1 MFANVYSVCYTND
14 SITINYIALLSLRKS
29 EVFMKSSFS
38 KIRCLTVTFM
48 LIFISSLFISCKQ
61 QTNVSRIDLTSGWT
75 YTLKENAGKDDFV
88 SFDNAL
94 LGNLETLVPEQYGFI
109 WLKKTFEIP
118 EGLKNQNLGVYL
130 GRISIADETYVN
142 GVYIGGEG
150 SCPPGESSAWNTAR
164 FYTIPQSILESGS
177 NEILIKIW
185 VDAEGSIVSNPFIST
200 ITLAKKAAS
209 REAFWNSKINLIF
222 AFVMLVIAGYHLMLF
237 FKNRNEKENR
247 MFGLIN
253 ILSALYL
260 SVFFY
265 GELPFVHGTHMPFL
279 FFQKI
284 FSSSMPFFICYMVI
298 SFIISFVH
306 STEKKVIT
314 YIRLAFMIIPV
325 VIVLFAPD
333 SRVLRSM
340 RWTLMMLIPP
350 MLYLFFV
357 IIRALMRKEKDAV
370 TLLFGFSPLL
380 GTFLIDIIVHN
391 ILKIYSFPYI
401 TSIGWQ
407 LVIVSLLFILA
418 NRFVKAR
425 QQVEELNRTLENKV
439 EERTKELSESNSKLS
454 EANSQLEVTNNQL
467 TEAKRKA
474 DRDLKLAAN
483 VQNSFFNPSLP
494 YFKNWEVVYKFKP
507 AAGVSGDLY
516 DFFHDGKELQGVG
529 LFDVSGH
536 GIGSGLVTML
546 AKSVIDRKFREGAGL
561 PFSKV
566 MSEIDRQIT
575 EDKGDIE
582 NYLTGVLLRIQGN
595 QVEFINA
602 GHPKVFIRT
611 AKNGKCYPIELKD
624 GDQKSGIIGFGGMK
638 QDFKAMKF
646 KMQKGDSLILY
657 TDCLN
662 ESVNKNGEQFTE
674 ERIAE
679 AFEDAGIGSAK
690 SKLDYVLNRFY
701 KFTEGTEIKDD
712 LTVIVLQ
719 YNP

>member
-1 MFANVYSVCYTND
+1 
-14 SITINYIALLSLRKS
+14 
-29 EVFMKSSFS
+29 MKSLIS
-38 KIRCLTVTFM
+38 KNRCLTVTFM
-48 LIFISSLFISCKQ
+48 LILISSLFISCKQ
-61 QTNVSRIDLTSGWT
+61 QNPDARIDLTSGWT
-75 YTLKENAGKDDFV
+75 YSLEEKAEKATFV
-88 SFDNAL
+88 AFDNTK
-94 LGNLETLVPEQYGFI
+94 LGNLEAFVPDQYGYIF
-109 WLKKTFEIP
+109 LKKTFNIP
-118 EGLKNQNLGVYL
+118 EELKNQNLGVYL

-142 GVYIGGEG
+142 GAYIGGEG
-150 SCPPGESSAWNTAR
+150 TCPPNEFSAWNTAR
-164 FYTIPQSILESGS
+164 FYTIPQTILRNGE
-177 NEILIKIW
+177 NEIIVKIW
-185 VDAEGSIVSNPFIST
+185 VDGEGSIVSNPFIST
-200 ITLAKKAAS
+200 VSTARKAAS

-222 AFVMLVIAGYHLMLF
+222 AFVMLLISCYHLMLY
-237 FKNRNEKENR
+237 FKNKNEKENL
-247 MFGLIN
+247 MFALIN

-265 GELPFVHGTHMPFL
+265 GELPFSYGTHISFL

-284 FSSSMPFFICYMVI
+284 FSNSMPFFIGYMVT

-306 STEKKVIT
+306 STEKKALT
-314 YIRLAFMIIPV
+314 YIRLAFLIIPV

-333 SRVLRSM
+333 YRVLRSM

-350 MLYLFFV
+350 MLYLLII
-357 IIRALMRKEKDAV
+357 IIRALVRKEKDAV

-391 ILKIYSFPYI
+391 ILKNYSFPYI

-418 NRFVKAR
+418 NRFVKSR

-439 EERTKELSESNSKLS
+439 EARTKELSESNSKLS

-467 TEAKRKA
+467 TEAKKKA

-516 DFFHDGKELQGVG
+516 DFFHDGKDLQGVG

-536 GIGSGLVTML
+536 GIASGLVTML
-546 AKSVIDRKFREGAGL
+546 AKNVIDRKFRECSAL

-566 MSEIDRQIT
+566 MSEIDKQIT

-582 NYLTGVLLRIQGN
+582 NYLTGVLLRIQEN
-595 QVEFINA
+595 KVEFINA

-611 AKNGKCYPIELKD
+611 ARNGKCYPIEPKE
-624 GDQKSGIIGFGGMK
+624 GSEKNGIIGFGGMK
-638 QDFKAMKF
+638 QDFKAIKF
-646 KMQKGDSLILY
+646 SMQKGDSIILY

-662 ESVNKNGEQFTE
+662 ESVNRAGEQFSE
-674 ERIAE
+674 ERIAA

-690 SKLDYVLNRFY
+690 SKLDYVMNRFY

>member
-1 MFANVYSVCYTND
+1 
-14 SITINYIALLSLRKS
+14 
-29 EVFMKSSFS
+29 MKSLIS
-38 KIRCLTVTFM
+38 KNRCLTVTFM
-48 LIFISSLFISCKQ
+48 LILILSLFISCKQ
-61 QTNVSRIDLTSGWT
+61 QNPDARIDLTSGWT
-75 YTLKENAGKDDFV
+75 YSLEEKAEKATFV
-88 SFDNAL
+88 AFDNTK
-94 LGNLETLVPEQYGFI
+94 LGNLEAFVPDQYGYIF
-109 WLKKTFEIP
+109 LKKTFNIP
-118 EGLKNQNLGVYL
+118 EELKNQNLGVYL

-142 GVYIGGEG
+142 GAYIGGEG
-150 SCPPGESSAWNTAR
+150 TCPPNEFSAWNTAR
-164 FYTIPQSILESGS
+164 FYTIPQTILRNGE
-177 NEILIKIW
+177 NEIIVKIW
-185 VDAEGSIVSNPFIST
+185 VDGEGSIVSNPFIST
-200 ITLAKKAAS
+200 VSTARKAAS

-222 AFVMLVIAGYHLMLF
+222 AFVMLLISCYHLMLY
-237 FKNRNEKENR
+237 FKNKNEKENL
-247 MFGLIN
+247 MFALIN

-265 GELPFVHGTHMPFL
+265 GELPFSYGTHISFL

-284 FSSSMPFFICYMVI
+284 FSNSMPFFIGYMVT

-306 STEKKVIT
+306 STEKKALT
-314 YIRLAFMIIPV
+314 YIRLAFLIIPV

-333 SRVLRSM
+333 YRVLRSM

-350 MLYLFFV
+350 MLYLLII
-357 IIRALMRKEKDAV
+357 IIRALVRKEKDAV

-391 ILKIYSFPYI
+391 ILKNYSFPYI

-418 NRFVKAR
+418 NRFVKSR

-439 EERTKELSESNSKLS
+439 EARTKELSESNSKLS

-467 TEAKRKA
+467 TEAKKKA

-516 DFFHDGKELQGVG
+516 DFFHDGKDLQGVG

-536 GIGSGLVTML
+536 GIASGLVTML
-546 AKSVIDRKFREGAGL
+546 AKNVIDRKFRECSAL

-566 MSEIDRQIT
+566 MSEIDKQIT

-582 NYLTGVLLRIQGN
+582 NYLTGVLLRIQEN
-595 QVEFINA
+595 KVEFINA

-611 AKNGKCYPIELKD
+611 ARNGKCYPIEPKE
-624 GDQKSGIIGFGGMK
+624 GAEKNGIIGFGGMK
-638 QDFKAMKF
+638 QDFKAIKF
-646 KMQKGDSLILY
+646 SMQKGDSIILY

-662 ESVNKNGEQFTE
+662 ESVNRAGEQFSE
-674 ERIAE
+674 ERIAA

-690 SKLDYVLNRFY
+690 SKLDYVMNRFY

>member
-1 MFANVYSVCYTND
+1 MK
-14 SITINYIALLSLRKS
+14 LLI
-29 EVFMKSSFS
+29 S
-38 KIRCLTVTFM
+38 KNRCLTVTFM
-48 LIFISSLFISCKQ
+48 LILISSLFISCKQ
-61 QTNVSRIDLTSGWT
+61 QNPDARIDLTSGWT
-75 YTLKENAGKDDFV
+75 YSLEEKAEKATFV
-88 SFDNAL
+88 AFDNTK
-94 LGNLETLVPEQYGFI
+94 LGNLEAFVPDQYGYIF
-109 WLKKTFEIP
+109 LKKTFNIP
-118 EGLKNQNLGVYL
+118 EELKNQNLGVYL

-142 GVYIGGEG
+142 GAYIGGEG
-150 SCPPGESSAWNTAR
+150 TCPPNEFSAWNTAR
-164 FYTIPQSILESGS
+164 FYTIPQTILRNGE
-177 NEILIKIW
+177 NEIIVKIW
-185 VDAEGSIVSNPFIST
+185 VDGEGSIVSNPFIST
-200 ITLAKKAAS
+200 VSTARKAAS

-222 AFVMLVIAGYHLMLF
+222 AFVMLLISCYHLMLY
-237 FKNRNEKENR
+237 FKNKNEKENL
-247 MFGLIN
+247 MFALIN

-265 GELPFVHGTHMPFL
+265 GELPFSYGTHISFL

-284 FSSSMPFFICYMVI
+284 FSNSMPFFIGYMVT

-306 STEKKVIT
+306 STEKKALT
-314 YIRLAFMIIPV
+314 YIRLAFLIIPV

-333 SRVLRSM
+333 YRVLRSM

-350 MLYLFFV
+350 MLYLFII
-357 IIRALMRKEKDAV
+357 IIRALVRKEKDAV

-391 ILKIYSFPYI
+391 ILKNYSFPYI

-418 NRFVKAR
+418 NRFVKSR

-439 EERTKELSESNSKLS
+439 EARTKELSESNSKLS

-467 TEAKRKA
+467 TEAKKKA

-516 DFFHDGKELQGVG
+516 DFFHDGKDLQGVG

-536 GIGSGLVTML
+536 GIASGLVTML
-546 AKSVIDRKFREGAGL
+546 AKNVIDRKFRECSAL

-566 MSEIDRQIT
+566 MSEIDKQIT
-575 EDKGDIE
+575 DDKGDIE
-582 NYLTGVLLRIQGN
+582 NYLTGVLLRIQEN
-595 QVEFINA
+595 KVEFINA

-611 AKNGKCYPIELKD
+611 ARNGKCYPIEPKE
-624 GDQKSGIIGFGGMK
+624 GSEKNGIIGFGGMK
-638 QDFKAMKF
+638 QDFKAIKF
-646 KMQKGDSLILY
+646 SMQKGDSIILY

-662 ESVNKNGEQFTE
+662 ESVNRAGEQFSE
-674 ERIAE
+674 ERIAA

-690 SKLDYVLNRFY
+690 SKLDYVMNRFY

>member
-1 MFANVYSVCYTND
+1 
-14 SITINYIALLSLRKS
+14 
-29 EVFMKSSFS
+29 MKSLIS
-38 KIRCLTVTFM
+38 KNRCLTVTFM
-48 LIFISSLFISCKQ
+48 LILILSLFISCKQ
-61 QTNVSRIDLTSGWT
+61 QNPDARIDLTSGWT
-75 YTLKENAGKDDFV
+75 YSLEEKAEKATFV
-88 SFDNAL
+88 AFDNTK
-94 LGNLETLVPEQYGFI
+94 LGNLEAFVPDQYGYIF
-109 WLKKTFEIP
+109 LKKTFNIP
-118 EGLKNQNLGVYL
+118 EELKNQNLGVYL
-130 GRISIADETYVN
+130 GRISISDETYVN
-142 GVYIGGEG
+142 GAYIGGEG
-150 SCPPGESSAWNTAR
+150 TCPPNEFSAWNTAR
-164 FYTIPQSILESGS
+164 FYTIPQTILRNGE
-177 NEILIKIW
+177 NEIIVKIW
-185 VDAEGSIVSNPFIST
+185 VDGEGSIVSNPFIST
-200 ITLAKKAAS
+200 VSTARKAAS

-222 AFVMLVIAGYHLMLF
+222 AFVMLLISCYHLMLY
-237 FKNRNEKENR
+237 FKNKNEKENL
-247 MFGLIN
+247 MFALIN

-265 GELPFVHGTHMPFL
+265 GELPFSYGTHISFL

-284 FSSSMPFFICYMVI
+284 FSNSMPFFIGYMVT

-306 STEKKVIT
+306 STEKKALT
-314 YIRLAFMIIPV
+314 YIRLAFLIIPV

-333 SRVLRSM
+333 YRVLRSM

-350 MLYLFFV
+350 MLYLLII
-357 IIRALMRKEKDAV
+357 IIRALVRKEKDAV

-391 ILKIYSFPYI
+391 ILKNYSFPYI

-418 NRFVKAR
+418 NRFVKSR

-439 EERTKELSESNSKLS
+439 EARTKELSESNSKLS

-467 TEAKRKA
+467 TEAKKKA

-516 DFFHDGKELQGVG
+516 DFFHDGKDLQGVG

-536 GIGSGLVTML
+536 GIASGLVTML
-546 AKSVIDRKFREGAGL
+546 AKNVIDRKFRECSAL

-566 MSEIDRQIT
+566 MSEIDKQIT

-582 NYLTGVLLRIQGN
+582 NYLTGVLLRIQEN
-595 QVEFINA
+595 KVEFINA

-611 AKNGKCYPIELKD
+611 ARNGKCYPIEPKE
-624 GDQKSGIIGFGGMK
+624 GAEKNGIIGFGGMK
-638 QDFKAMKF
+638 QDFKAIKF
-646 KMQKGDSLILY
+646 SMQKGDSIILY

-662 ESVNKNGEQFTE
+662 ESVNRAGEQFSE
-674 ERIAE
+674 ERIAA

-690 SKLDYVLNRFY
+690 SKLDYVMNRFY

>member
-1 MFANVYSVCYTND
+1 
-14 SITINYIALLSLRKS
+14 
-29 EVFMKSSFS
+29 MKSLFA
-38 KIRCLTVTFM
+38 KNRCLAVTFM
-48 LIFISSLFISCKQ
+48 LILISTFFISCKQ
-61 QTNVSRIDLTSGWT
+61 QNLDSKIDLSKGWS
-75 YTLKENAGKDDFV
+75 YSLKENAGNEDFI
-88 SFDNAL
+88 SFDNAM
-94 LGNLETLVPEQYGFI
+94 LGNLETLLPDQYGFI
-109 WLKKTFEIP
+109 WLKKSFDLP
-118 EGLKNQNLGVYL
+118 EALKNQNLGVYL
-130 GRISIADETYVN
+130 GRISIADETFVN
-142 GVYIGGEG
+142 GTYIGGEG
-150 SCPPGESSAWNTAR
+150 SYSPVEFSAWNTAR
-164 FYTIPQSILESGS
+164 FYTIPQNILKNDG
-177 NEILIKIW
+177 NEIVIKIW
-185 VDAEGSIVSNPFIST
+185 VDAEGSIVSNPFISS
-200 ITLAKKAAS
+200 IEAARKAAS

-222 AFVMLVIAGYHLMLF
+222 AFLMLVIAAYHLMLY
-237 FKNRNEKENR
+237 FKNKNEKENLL
-247 MFGLIN
+247 FALIHM
-253 ILSALYL
+253 LSALYL

-265 GELPFVHGTHMPFL
+265 GEVPFADGRHISFL
-279 FFQKI
+279 FFQKV

-325 VIVLFAPD
+325 VIVLLAPD
-333 SRVLRSM
+333 YRALRSM
-340 RWTLMMLIPP
+340 RWTFMMLIPP
-350 MLYLFFV
+350 MLYLLFV
-357 IIRALMRKEKDAV
+357 IIRALVRKEKDAV

-391 ILKIYSFPYI
+391 ILKNYSFPYI

-418 NRFVKAR
+418 NRFVKSR
-425 QQVEELNRTLENKV
+425 RQVEELNRTLENKV
-439 EERTKELSESNSKLS
+439 EERTRELSESNSKLS

-467 TEAKRKA
+467 TEAKIKA

-494 YFKNWEVVYKFKP
+494 RFEKWDIVYKFKP

-516 DFFHDGKELQGVG
+516 DIFHNGEDLQGVG

-536 GIGSGLVTML
+536 GIASGLVTML
-546 AKSVIDRKFREGAGL
+546 AKNIIDRKFREGLKQPL
-561 PFSKV
+561 PAV
-566 MSEIDRQIT
+566 MSAIDRQIS

-582 NYLTGVLLRIQGN
+582 NYLTGALLRIN
-595 QVEFINA
+595 DNKIEFINA
-602 GHPKVFIRT
+602 GHPKVFLRT
-611 AKNGKCYPIELKD
+611 AKNGKCYPIQLKN
-624 GDQKSGIIGFGGMK
+624 GQKNNGIIGFGEIT
-638 QDFKAMKF
+638 QEYTALKF
-646 KMQKGDSLILY
+646 DIHKGDSIIMY

-662 ESVNKNGEQFTE
+662 ESVNKDGEQFTE
-674 ERIAE
+674 ERIAQ

>member
-1 MFANVYSVCYTND
+1 MKLKFSRVGC
-14 SITINYIALLSLRKS
+14 IAAALSL
-29 EVFMKSSFS
+29 V
-38 KIRCLTVTFM
+38 
-48 LIFISSLFISCKQ
+48 FISAVFLTSCK
-61 QTNVSRIDLTSGWT
+61 NKKEDVKINLTEGWM
-75 YTLKENAGKDDFV
+75 YSLVENAGPLEF
-88 SFDNAL
+88 SAFDNSQ
-94 LGNLETLVPEQYGFI
+94 LGNLENLVPEQYGFI
-109 WLKKTFEIP
+109 WLKKSFVVPAE
-118 EGLKNQNLGVYL
+118 LKNQNLGVYL

-142 GVYIGGEG
+142 GAYIGGEG
-150 SCPPGESSAWNTAR
+150 RCPPNEFSAWNSAR
-164 FYTIPQSILESGS
+164 FYTIPEQILNEGS
-177 NEILIKIW
+177 NEIIIKIW

-200 ITLAKKAAS
+200 TDTARKAAS
-209 REAFWNSKINLIF
+209 RETFWNSKINLIF
-222 AFVMLVIAGYHLMLF
+222 AFLMLVIAGYHLMLY
-237 FKNRNEKENR
+237 FKNKNEKENR
-247 MFGLIN
+247 MFAFIN

-265 GELPFVHGTHMPFL
+265 AELPLAFDSPISFL

-284 FSSSMPFFICYMVI
+284 FSSSLPFFICYMVI

-306 STEKKVIT
+306 STEKKAVT

-333 SRVLRSM
+333 YRVLRSM
-340 RWTLMMLIPP
+340 RWTFMMLIPP
-350 MLYLFFV
+350 MLYLLFV

-391 ILKIYSFPYI
+391 ILKNYSFPYI

-418 NRFVKAR
+418 NRFVNSR
-425 QQVEELNRTLENKV
+425 RQVEELNRTLENKV
-439 EERTKELSESNSKLS
+439 EERTKELSASNSKLS
-454 EANSQLEVTNNQL
+454 EANSQLGLTNNQL
-467 TEAKRKA
+467 TEAKKKA

-483 VQNSFFNPSLP
+483 VQNSFFNPTLP
-494 YFKNWEVVYKFKP
+494 HFKNWDVVYKFKP

-516 DFFHDGKELQGVG
+516 DFFHNGKELQGVG

-546 AKSVIDRKFREGAGL
+546 AKNVIDRKFRECESL
-561 PFSKV
+561 PFARV

-582 NYLTGVLLRIQGN
+582 NYLTGVLLRIQEN
-595 QVEFINA
+595 QVELINA

-611 AKNGKCYPIELKD
+611 ARNGKCYPVEPKEGND
-624 GDQKSGIIGFGGMK
+624 KNGIIGFGGMK
-638 QDFKAMKF
+638 QEFRALKF
-646 KMQKGDSLILY
+646 KMQKGDSIILY

-662 ESVNKNGEQFTE
+662 ESVNKDGEQFTE

-690 SKLDYVLNRFY
+690 SKLDYVLNRFF
-701 KFTEGTEIKDD
+701 KFTEGSEIKDD

>member
-1 MFANVYSVCYTND
+1 MK
-14 SITINYIALLSLRKS
+14 LLI
-29 EVFMKSSFS
+29 S
-38 KIRCLTVTFM
+38 KNRCLTVTFM
-48 LIFISSLFISCKQ
+48 LILISSLFISCKQ
-61 QTNVSRIDLTSGWT
+61 QNPDTRIDLTSGWT
-75 YTLKENAGKDDFV
+75 YSLEEKAEKATFV
-88 SFDNAL
+88 AFDNTK
-94 LGNLETLVPEQYGFI
+94 LGNLEAFVPDQYGYIF
-109 WLKKTFEIP
+109 LKKTFNIP
-118 EGLKNQNLGVYL
+118 EELKNQNLGVYL

-142 GVYIGGEG
+142 GAYIGGEG
-150 SCPPGESSAWNTAR
+150 TCPPNEFSAWNTAR
-164 FYTIPQSILESGS
+164 FYTIPQTILRNGE
-177 NEILIKIW
+177 NEIIVKIW
-185 VDAEGSIVSNPFIST
+185 VDGEGSIVSNPFIST
-200 ITLAKKAAS
+200 VSTARKAAS

-222 AFVMLVIAGYHLMLF
+222 AFVMLLISCYHLMLY
-237 FKNRNEKENR
+237 FKNKNEKENL
-247 MFGLIN
+247 MFALIN

-265 GELPFVHGTHMPFL
+265 GELPFSYGTYISFL

-284 FSSSMPFFICYMVI
+284 FSNSMPFFIGYMVT

-306 STEKKVIT
+306 STEKKALT
-314 YIRLAFMIIPV
+314 YIRLAFLIIPV

-333 SRVLRSM
+333 YRVLRSM

-350 MLYLFFV
+350 MLYLLII
-357 IIRALMRKEKDAV
+357 IIRALVRKEKDAV

-391 ILKIYSFPYI
+391 ILNNYSFPYI

-418 NRFVKAR
+418 NRFVKSR

-439 EERTKELSESNSKLS
+439 EARTKELSESNSKLS

-467 TEAKRKA
+467 TEAKKKA

-516 DFFHDGKELQGVG
+516 DFFHDGKDLQGVG

-536 GIGSGLVTML
+536 GIASGLVTML
-546 AKSVIDRKFREGAGL
+546 AKNVIDRKFRECSAL

-566 MSEIDRQIT
+566 MSEIDKQIT

-582 NYLTGVLLRIQGN
+582 NYLTGVLLRIQEN
-595 QVEFINA
+595 KVEFINA

-611 AKNGKCYPIELKD
+611 ARNGKCYPIEPKE
-624 GDQKSGIIGFGGMK
+624 GSEKNGIIGFGGMK
-638 QDFKAMKF
+638 QDFKAIKF
-646 KMQKGDSLILY
+646 SMQKGDSIILY

-662 ESVNKNGEQFTE
+662 ESVNRAGEQFSE
-674 ERIAE
+674 ERIAA

-690 SKLDYVLNRFY
+690 SKLDYVMNRFY

>member
-1 MFANVYSVCYTND
+1 
-14 SITINYIALLSLRKS
+14 
-29 EVFMKSSFS
+29 MKSLIS
-38 KIRCLTVTFM
+38 KNRCLTVTFM
-48 LIFISSLFISCKQ
+48 LILISSLFISCKQ
-61 QTNVSRIDLTSGWT
+61 QNPDARIDLTSGWT
-75 YTLKENAGKDDFV
+75 YSLEEKAEKATFV
-88 SFDNAL
+88 AFDNTK
-94 LGNLETLVPEQYGFI
+94 LGNLEAFVPDQYGYI
-109 WLKKTFEIP
+109 LLKKTFNIP
-118 EGLKNQNLGVYL
+118 EELKNQNLGVYL

-142 GVYIGGEG
+142 GAYIGGEG
-150 SCPPGESSAWNTAR
+150 TCPPNEFSAWNTAR
-164 FYTIPQSILESGS
+164 FYTIPQTILRNGE
-177 NEILIKIW
+177 NEIIVKIW
-185 VDAEGSIVSNPFIST
+185 VDGEGSIVSNPFIST
-200 ITLAKKAAS
+200 VSTTRKAAS

-222 AFVMLVIAGYHLMLF
+222 AFVMLLISCYHLMLY
-237 FKNRNEKENR
+237 FKNKNEKENL
-247 MFGLIN
+247 MFALIN

-265 GELPFVHGTHMPFL
+265 GELPFSYGTHISFL

-284 FSSSMPFFICYMVI
+284 FSNSMPFFIGYMVT

-306 STEKKVIT
+306 STEKKALT
-314 YIRLAFMIIPV
+314 YIRLAFLIIPV

-333 SRVLRSM
+333 YRVLRSM

-350 MLYLFFV
+350 MLYLLII
-357 IIRALMRKEKDAV
+357 IIRALVRKEKDAV

-391 ILKIYSFPYI
+391 ILKNYSFPYI

-418 NRFVKAR
+418 NRFVKSR

-439 EERTKELSESNSKLS
+439 EARTKELSESNSKLS

-467 TEAKRKA
+467 TEAKKKA

-516 DFFHDGKELQGVG
+516 DFFHDGKDLQGVG

-536 GIGSGLVTML
+536 GIASGLVTML
-546 AKSVIDRKFREGAGL
+546 AKNVIDRKFRECSAL

-566 MSEIDRQIT
+566 MSEIDKQIT

-582 NYLTGVLLRIQGN
+582 NYLTGVLLRIQEN
-595 QVEFINA
+595 KVEFINA

-611 AKNGKCYPIELKD
+611 ARNGKCYPIEPKE
-624 GDQKSGIIGFGGMK
+624 GSEKNGIIGFGGMK
-638 QDFKAMKF
+638 QDFKAIKF
-646 KMQKGDSLILY
+646 SMQKGDSIILY

-662 ESVNKNGEQFTE
+662 ESVNRAGEQFSE
-674 ERIAE
+674 ERIAA

-690 SKLDYVLNRFY
+690 SKLDYVMNRFY

>member
-1 MFANVYSVCYTND
+1 
-14 SITINYIALLSLRKS
+14 
-29 EVFMKSSFS
+29 MKSKFS
-38 KIRCLTVTFM
+38 KIRCIAAAFTFV
-48 LIFISSLFISCKQ
+48 FISAVFLTSCKAKKED
-61 QTNVSRIDLTSGWT
+61 VKIDLTQGWT
-75 YTLKENAGKDDFV
+75 YSLVENAGSEDFTA
-88 SFDNAL
+88 FDNAK
-94 LGNLETLVPEQYGFI
+94 LGNLETLVPKQYGFI
-109 WLKKTFEIP
+109 WLKKTFTVP
-118 EGLKNQNLGVYL
+118 EELKNQNLGVYL
-130 GRISIADETYVN
+130 GRISIADETFVN
-142 GVYIGGEG
+142 GSYIGGEG
-150 SCPPGESSAWNTAR
+150 KCPPDEFSAWNTAR
-164 FYTIPQSILESGS
+164 FYTISQAILNSGE

-185 VDAEGSIVSNPFIST
+185 VDAEGSVVSNPFIST
-200 ITLAKKAAS
+200 VDTARKAAS

-222 AFVMLVIAGYHLMLF
+222 AFLMLVIAAYHLMLY
-237 FKNRNEKENR
+237 FKNKNEKENR
-247 MFGLIN
+247 MFAFIN

-265 GELPFVHGTHMPFL
+265 GELPFAFDSKVSFL
-279 FFQKI
+279 FFQKV
-284 FSSSMPFFICYMVI
+284 FSNSLPFFICYMVI
-298 SFIISFVH
+298 SFIITFVH
-306 STEKKVIT
+306 STEKKAVT
-314 YIRLAFMIIPV
+314 YIRLAFLILPV
-325 VIVLFAPD
+325 VIILFAPD
-333 SRVLRSM
+333 YRILRSM
-340 RWTLMMLIPP
+340 RWTFMMLIPP

-357 IIRALMRKEKDAV
+357 IIRALVKKEKDAV

-380 GTFLIDIIVHN
+380 VIFLIDIIVHN

-418 NRFVKAR
+418 NRFVNSR
-425 QQVEELNRTLENKV
+425 RLVEELNRTLENKV

-454 EANSQLEVTNNQL
+454 EANNQLELTNNQL
-467 TEAKRKA
+467 IDAKKKA

-483 VQNSFFNPSLP
+483 VQNSFYNPSLP
-494 YFKNWEVVYKFKP
+494 HFKNWDVVYHFKP

-536 GIGSGLVTML
+536 GIASGLVTML
-546 AKSVIDRKFREGAGL
+546 AKNVIDRKFRECANL
-561 PFSKV
+561 PFSRV
-566 MSEIDRQIT
+566 VSEIDRQIT

-595 QVEFINA
+595 QVELINA

-611 AKNGKCYPIELKD
+611 AKNGRCYSVEPKEPVEKN
-624 GDQKSGIIGFGGMK
+624 GIIGFGGLK
-638 QDFKAMKF
+638 QEFKALKF
-646 KMQKGDSLILY
+646 KMQKGDSIILY

-662 ESVNKNGEQFTE
+662 ESENKEGEQFTE
-674 ERIAE
+674 ARIAA

-701 KFTEGTEIKDD
+701 KFTEGTIVKDD

>member
-1 MFANVYSVCYTND
+1 
-14 SITINYIALLSLRKS
+14 
-29 EVFMKSSFS
+29 MKSLFA
-38 KIRCLTVTFM
+38 KNRWLTVTFM
-48 LIFISSLFISCKQ
+48 LILFSSLLFTSCKQ
-61 QTNVSRIDLTSGWT
+61 QQNSKIDLTTGWT
-75 YTLKENAGKDDFV
+75 YSLEENSQNRIYKP
-88 SFDNAL
+88 FDNTI
-94 LGNLETLVPEQYGFI
+94 LGNLENLVPEQYGYI
-109 WLKKTFEIP
+109 WLKKVFSVP
-118 EGLKNQNLGVYL
+118 EDLKNQNLGVYL

-142 GVYIGGEG
+142 GAYIGGEG
-150 SCPPGESSAWNTAR
+150 TCPPNEFSAWNTAR
-164 FYTIPQSILESGS
+164 FYTIPEAILNNGD
-177 NEILIKIW
+177 NEIVVKIW
-185 VDAEGSIVSNPFIST
+185 VDGEGSIVSHPFIST
-200 ITLAKKAAS
+200 IITARKAAS

-222 AFVMLVIAGYHLMLF
+222 AFLMLIIAGYHLMLY
-237 FKNRNEKENR
+237 FKNKNEKENL
-247 MFGLIN
+247 MFALIN

-265 GELPFVHGTHMPFL
+265 GELPFSYGTHVSFL

-284 FSSSMPFFICYMVI
+284 FSNSLPFFIGYMVI
-298 SFIISFVH
+298 SFIITFVH
-306 STEKKVIT
+306 STENKVIK
-314 YIRLAFMIIPV
+314 YIRLAFLILPV

-333 SRVLRSM
+333 YRILRSM
-340 RWTLMMLIPP
+340 RWTFMMLIPP
-350 MLYLFFV
+350 MLYLLFV
-357 IIRALMRKEKDAV
+357 IIRALVRKEKDAV

-391 ILKIYSFPYI
+391 ILKNYSFPYI

-418 NRFVKAR
+418 NRFVKSR
-425 QQVEELNRTLENKV
+425 RQVEELNRTLENKV

-454 EANSQLEVTNNQL
+454 KANTQLEETNNQL

-516 DFFHDGKELQGVG
+516 DFFYEGTNLHGAG

-536 GIGSGLVTML
+536 GIASGLVTML
-546 AKSVIDRKFREGAGL
+546 AKNVIDRKFRECASL

-566 MSEIDRQIT
+566 MSEINRQIT

-582 NYLTGVLLRIQGN
+582 NYLTGVLLRIQEN
-595 QVEFINA
+595 KVEFINA

-611 AKNGKCYPIELKD
+611 ARNGKCYPLEPKEGAD
-624 GDQKSGIIGFGGMK
+624 KNGIIGFGGVK
-638 QDFKAMKF
+638 QDFKAIKF
-646 KMQKGDSLILY
+646 TMQKGDSLILY

-662 ESVNKNGEQFTE
+662 ESVNKDGEQFTE
-674 ERIAE
+674 ERIAQ

>member
-1 MFANVYSVCYTND
+1 
-14 SITINYIALLSLRKS
+14 
-29 EVFMKSSFS
+29 MKSLIS
-38 KIRCLTVTFM
+38 KNRCLTVTFM
-48 LIFISSLFISCKQ
+48 LILISSLFISCKQ
-61 QTNVSRIDLTSGWT
+61 QNPDARIDLTSGWT
-75 YTLKENAGKDDFV
+75 YSLEEKAEKATFV
-88 SFDNAL
+88 AFDNTK
-94 LGNLETLVPEQYGFI
+94 LGNLEAFVPDQYGYI
-109 WLKKTFEIP
+109 LLKKTFNIP
-118 EGLKNQNLGVYL
+118 EELKNQNLGVYL

-142 GVYIGGEG
+142 GAYIGGEG
-150 SCPPGESSAWNTAR
+150 TCPPNEFSAWNTAR
-164 FYTIPQSILESGS
+164 FYTIPQTILRNGE
-177 NEILIKIW
+177 NEIIVKIW
-185 VDAEGSIVSNPFIST
+185 VDGEGSIVSNPFIST
-200 ITLAKKAAS
+200 VSTARKAAS

-222 AFVMLVIAGYHLMLF
+222 AFVMLLISCYHLMLY
-237 FKNRNEKENR
+237 FKNKNEKENL
-247 MFGLIN
+247 MFALIN

-265 GELPFVHGTHMPFL
+265 GELPFSYGTHISFL

-284 FSSSMPFFICYMVI
+284 FSNSMPFFIGYMVT

-306 STEKKVIT
+306 STEKKALT
-314 YIRLAFMIIPV
+314 YIRLAFLIIPV

-333 SRVLRSM
+333 YRVLRSM

-350 MLYLFFV
+350 MLYLLII
-357 IIRALMRKEKDAV
+357 IIRALVRKEKDAV

-391 ILKIYSFPYI
+391 ILKNYSFPYI

-418 NRFVKAR
+418 NRFVKSR

-439 EERTKELSESNSKLS
+439 EARTKELSESNSKLS

-467 TEAKRKA
+467 TEAKKKA

-516 DFFHDGKELQGVG
+516 DFFHDGKDLQGVG

-536 GIGSGLVTML
+536 GIASGLVTML
-546 AKSVIDRKFREGAGL
+546 AKNVIDRKFRECSAL

-566 MSEIDRQIT
+566 MSEIDKQIT

-582 NYLTGVLLRIQGN
+582 NYLTGVLLRIQEN
-595 QVEFINA
+595 KVEFINA

-611 AKNGKCYPIELKD
+611 ARNGKCYPIEPKE
-624 GDQKSGIIGFGGMK
+624 GSEKNGIIGFGGMK
-638 QDFKAMKF
+638 QDFKAIKF
-646 KMQKGDSLILY
+646 SMQKGDSIILY

-662 ESVNKNGEQFTE
+662 ESVNRAGEQFSE
-674 ERIAE
+674 ERIAA

-690 SKLDYVLNRFY
+690 SKLDYVMNRFY

>member
-1 MFANVYSVCYTND
+1 
-14 SITINYIALLSLRKS
+14 
-29 EVFMKSSFS
+29 MKSLIS
-38 KIRCLTVTFM
+38 KNRCLTVTFM
-48 LIFISSLFISCKQ
+48 LILISSLFISCKQ
-61 QTNVSRIDLTSGWT
+61 QNPDARIDLTSGWT
-75 YTLKENAGKDDFV
+75 YSLEEKAEKATFV
-88 SFDNAL
+88 AFDNTK
-94 LGNLETLVPEQYGFI
+94 LGNLEAFVPDQYGYI
-109 WLKKTFEIP
+109 LLKKTFNIP
-118 EGLKNQNLGVYL
+118 EELKNQNLGVYL

-142 GVYIGGEG
+142 GAYIGGEG
-150 SCPPGESSAWNTAR
+150 TCPPNEFSAWNTAR
-164 FYTIPQSILESGS
+164 FYTIPQTILRNGE
-177 NEILIKIW
+177 NEIIVKIW
-185 VDAEGSIVSNPFIST
+185 VDGEGSIVSNPFIST
-200 ITLAKKAAS
+200 VSTARKAAS

-222 AFVMLVIAGYHLMLF
+222 AFVMLLISCYHLMLY
-237 FKNRNEKENR
+237 FKNKNEKENL
-247 MFGLIN
+247 MFALIN

-265 GELPFVHGTHMPFL
+265 GELPFSYGTHISFL

-284 FSSSMPFFICYMVI
+284 FSNSMPFFIGYMVT

-306 STEKKVIT
+306 STEKKALT
-314 YIRLAFMIIPV
+314 YIRLAFLIIPV

-333 SRVLRSM
+333 YRVLRSM

-350 MLYLFFV
+350 MLYLLII
-357 IIRALMRKEKDAV
+357 IIRALVRKEKDAV

-391 ILKIYSFPYI
+391 ILKNYSFPYI

-418 NRFVKAR
+418 NRFVKSR

-439 EERTKELSESNSKLS
+439 EARTKELSESNSKLS

-467 TEAKRKA
+467 TEAKKKA

-516 DFFHDGKELQGVG
+516 DFFHDGKDLQGVG

-536 GIGSGLVTML
+536 GIASGLVTML
-546 AKSVIDRKFREGAGL
+546 AKNVIDRKFRECSAL

-566 MSEIDRQIT
+566 MSEIDKQIT

-582 NYLTGVLLRIQGN
+582 NYLTGVLLRIQEN
-595 QVEFINA
+595 KVEFINA

-611 AKNGKCYPIELKD
+611 ARNGKCYPIEPKE
-624 GDQKSGIIGFGGMK
+624 GSEKNGIIGFGGMK
-638 QDFKAMKF
+638 QDFKAIKF
-646 KMQKGDSLILY
+646 SMQKGDSIILY

-662 ESVNKNGEQFTE
+662 ESVNRTGEQFSE
-674 ERIAE
+674 ERIAA

-690 SKLDYVLNRFY
+690 SKLDYVMNRFY